1 MWKFN
6 LKGSSSLNIYGKTNI
21 GKVRDVNQDAFAY
34 GEPNENSCFAF
45 VCDGMG
51 GQNGGNVASQLARDI
66 LVDEFFRGLTGKN
79 NIDTI
84 SKMVANAYVIV
95 NKRIL
100 NKAILNKKLNGMGTT
115 VVSAVLL
122 GDDLLVSNVGDSR
135 AYLYTSEMLTQIT
148 VDHSYVQMLVDS
160 GEITEEE
167 ARVHPRRNE
176 ITRAI
181 GVLPDV
187 EYDFFWSKV
196 RPGDVLLLCTDG
208 LTSVCSDSEIKQ
220 VLKSGKNIKHL
231 VNRLINLANSN
242 GGYDNITVILLE
254 F

>member
-1 MWKFN
+1 M
-6 LKGSSSLNIYGKTNI
+6 NIYGKTDI
-21 GKVRDVNQDAFAY
+21 GKVRDVNQDSFAY
-34 GEPNENSCFAF
+34 GEPNANSCFAF

-51 GQNGGNVASQLARDI
+51 GQNGGNVASQVTRDI
-66 LVDEFFRGLTGKN
+66 LIEEFFKGLNRKN
-79 NIDTI
+79 DIDAV
-84 SKMVANAYVIV
+84 SKMVANAYVIA

-100 NKAILNKKLNGMGTT
+100 TKAISNENLTGMGTT
-115 VVSAVLL
+115 VVSAILV

-135 AYLYTSEMLTQIT
+135 AYLYANDMLTQIT

-160 GEITEEE
+160 GKITEEE

-181 GVLPDV
+181 GILNDV
-187 EYDFFWSKV
+187 EYDFYCSKI
-196 RPGDVLLLCTDG
+196 RKGDMLLLCTDG

-220 VLKSGKNIKHL
+220 VLKSGKGLKKL
-231 VNRLINLANSN
+231 VNRLIDLANSN
-242 GGYDNITVILLE
+242 GGHDNITIILIE

>member
-1 MWKFN
+1 M
-6 LKGSSSLNIYGKTNI
+6 NIYGKTDI
-21 GKVRDVNQDAFAY
+21 GKVRDVNQDSFAY

-51 GQNGGNVASQLARDI
+51 GQNGGNVASQVTRDI
-66 LVDEFFRGLTGKN
+66 LIEEFFKGLNRKN
-79 NIDTI
+79 DIDAV
-84 SKMVANAYVIV
+84 SKMVANAYVIA

-100 NKAILNKKLNGMGTT
+100 TKAISNENLTGMGTT
-115 VVSAVLL
+115 VVSAILV

-135 AYLYTSEMLTQIT
+135 AYLYANDMLTQIT

-160 GEITEEE
+160 GKITEEE

-181 GVLPDV
+181 GILNDV
-187 EYDFFWSKV
+187 EYDFYCSKI
-196 RPGDVLLLCTDG
+196 RKGDMLLLCTDG

-220 VLKSGKNIKHL
+220 VLKSGKGLKKL
-231 VNRLINLANSN
+231 VNRLIDLANSN
-242 GGYDNITVILLE
+242 GGHDNITIILIE

>member
-1 MWKFN
+1 M
-6 LKGSSSLNIYGKTNI
+6 NIYGKTDI
-21 GKVRDVNQDAFAY
+21 GKVRDVNQDSFAY

-51 GQNGGNVASQLARDI
+51 GQNGGNVASQVTRDI
-66 LVDEFFRGLTGKN
+66 LVEEFFKGLNRKTD
-79 NIDTI
+79 IDAV
-84 SKMVANAYVIV
+84 SKMVVNAYVIA

-100 NKAILNKKLNGMGTT
+100 TKAISNENLTGMGTT
-115 VVSAVLL
+115 VVSAILV

-135 AYLYTSEMLTQIT
+135 AYLYANDILTQIT

-160 GEITEEE
+160 GKITEEE

-181 GVLPDV
+181 GILHDV
-187 EYDFFWSKV
+187 EYDFYCSKV
-196 RPGDVLLLCTDG
+196 RQGDMLLLCTDG

-220 VLKSGKNIKHL
+220 VLKSGRGLKKL
-231 VNRLINLANSN
+231 VNRLIDLANSN
-242 GGYDNITVILLE
+242 GGHDNITIILIE

>member
-1 MWKFN
+1 M
-6 LKGSSSLNIYGKTNI
+6 NIYGKTDI
-21 GKVRDVNQDAFAY
+21 GKVRDVNQDSFAY

-51 GQNGGNVASQLARDI
+51 GQNGGNVASQVTRDI
-66 LVDEFFRGLTGKN
+66 LIEEFFKGLNRKN
-79 NIDTI
+79 DIDAV
-84 SKMVANAYVIV
+84 SKMVANAYVIA

-100 NKAILNKKLNGMGTT
+100 TKAISNENLKGMGTT
-115 VVSAVLL
+115 VVSAILV

-135 AYLYTSEMLTQIT
+135 AYLYANDMLTQIT

-160 GEITEEE
+160 GKITEEE

-176 ITRAI
+176 ITSAI
-181 GVLPDV
+181 GVLNDV
-187 EYDFFWSKV
+187 EYDVYCSKI
-196 RPGDVLLLCTDG
+196 RKGDMLLLCTDG

-220 VLKSGKNIKHL
+220 VLKSGKGLKKL
-231 VNRLINLANSN
+231 VNRLIDLANSN
-242 GGYDNITVILLE
+242 GGHDNITIILIE

>member
-1 MWKFN
+1 M
-6 LKGSSSLNIYGKTNI
+6 NIYGKTNI
-21 GKVRDVNQDAFAY
+21 GNVRDVNQDAFAY
-34 GEPNENSCFAF
+34 GEPNKDSCLAF

-51 GQNGGNVASQLARDI
+51 GQNGGNVASQIARDI
-66 LVDEFFRGLTGKN
+66 LLDEFFRGLNKKN

-84 SKMVANAYVIV
+84 SKMVANAYVIA
-95 NKRIL
+95 NNRIL
-100 NKAILNKKLNGMGTT
+100 KKAISNDNLKGMGTT
-115 VVSAVLL
+115 VVSAILL

-135 AYLYTSEMLTQIT
+135 AYLYASEILTQLT

-160 GEITEEE
+160 GKITEEE
-167 ARVHPRRNE
+167 ARIHPRRNE

-181 GVLPDV
+181 GILPDV

-196 RPGDVLLLCTDG
+196 RTGDVLLLCTDG

-242 GGYDNITVILLE
+242 GGYDNITVILIE

>member
-1 MWKFN
+1 M
-6 LKGSSSLNIYGKTNI
+6 NIYGKTDI

-51 GQNGGNVASQLARDI
+51 GQNGGNVASQVTRDI
-66 LVDEFFRGLTGKN
+66 LVEEFFKGLNRKTD
-79 NIDTI
+79 IDAI
-84 SKMVANAYVIV
+84 SKMVANAYVIA

-100 NKAILNKKLNGMGTT
+100 TKAISNANLEGMGTT
-115 VVSAVLL
+115 VVSAILVD
-122 GDDLLVSNVGDSR
+122 DDLLISNVGDSR
-135 AYLYTSEMLTQIT
+135 AYLYANDILTQIT

-167 ARVHPRRNE
+167 ARIHPRRNE

-181 GVLPDV
+181 GILPDI
-187 EYDFFWSKV
+187 EYDFFCSKV
-196 RPGDVLLLCTDG
+196 RQGDMLLLCTDG
-208 LTSVCSDSEIKQ
+208 LTSVCNDSEIKQ
-220 VLKSGKNIKHL
+220 VLKSGKDLKQL
-231 VNRLINLANSN
+231 VNRLIDLANGN
-242 GGYDNITVILLE
+242 GGHDNITVILIE

>member
-1 MWKFN
+1 
-6 LKGSSSLNIYGKTNI
+6 
-21 GKVRDVNQDAFAY
+21 
-34 GEPNENSCFAF
+34 
-45 VCDGMG
+45 
-51 GQNGGNVASQLARDI
+51 
-66 LVDEFFRGLTGKN
+66 
-79 NIDTI
+79 
-84 SKMVANAYVIV
+84 MVANAYVMA

-115 VVSAVLL
+115 VVSAILL

-135 AYLYTSEMLTQIT
+135 AYLYTSEMLTRIT

-160 GEITEEE
+160 GKITEEE

-181 GVLPDV
+181 GILPDV

-196 RPGDVLLLCTDG
+196 RPGDILLLCTDG
-208 LTSVCSDSEIKQ
+208 LTSVCSDNEIKQ

-242 GGYDNITVILLE
+242 GGHDNITVILLE